1 MSGAVEMEAAAIA
14 GAALRKLGDARA
26 SKPGAVFTS
35 DLSVNEFLLVSEVGF
50 RPLGLVVGSSVYHTG
65 TQLGPLR
72 YNKELDVLSRAMADG
87 RELAMSRMQ
96 LEAAT
101 LGASGVVGVRLKVL
115 RHDFGSELAEFVA
128 IGTAVLA
135 EQKLA
140 AHRQYWRDVKGQP
153 FTSNLS
159 GQDFCALIRAGYAPL
174 GMVVGC
180 CVYHVAHRR
189 PGEIVGN
196 LRSNVE
202 IEQFTR
208 GVYDARELAM
218 GRIQAAAIK
227 LKAEGIVA
235 MELHQNSH
243 EWGSHTTE
251 FLAVGTAIKP
261 LRGNHEINRPTM
273 VLDLQD
279 QTFH

>member
-1 MSGAVEMEAAAIA
+1 MSAAVELEAAAIA
-14 GAALRKLGDARA
+14 EAALRKLGDVGA

-50 RPLGLVVGSSVYHTG
+50 RPLGLVAGSSVYHTG
-65 TQLGPLR
+65 TQIGPLR
-72 YNKELDVLSRAMADG
+72 NNQELDVLSRAMADG

-189 PGEIVGN
+189 PGEIIGN

-208 GVYDARELAM
+208 GLYDARELAM
-218 GRIQAAAIK
+218 GRIQSAAIK

-235 MELHQNSH
+235 MELNQNSH

-261 LRGNHEINRPTM
+261 LRGNHDTSRPTM
-273 VLDLQD
+273 VLDLQN
-279 QTFH
+279 